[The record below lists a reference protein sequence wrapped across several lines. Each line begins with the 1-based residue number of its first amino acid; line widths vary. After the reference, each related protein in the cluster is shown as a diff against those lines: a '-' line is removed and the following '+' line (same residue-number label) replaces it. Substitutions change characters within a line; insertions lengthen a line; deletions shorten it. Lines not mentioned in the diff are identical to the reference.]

1 MYNSIF
7 KLKDMLDKENIPYEF
22 LDRSYAFSSVDTKH
36 YQIIVYK
43 PNRDNERLI
52 SVIEGTYTF
61 GGEKDL
67 LEIMGC
73 LTEEEQ
79 EFDDVV
85 GDLTTEEVFNRIKTN
100 YRKLEKESEE

>member
-7 KLKDMLDKENIPYEF
+7 RLKDMLDNENIPCEF
-22 LDRSYAFSSVDTKH
+22 LDRSYEFGSIETKH
-36 YQIIVYK
+36 YQILVYK

-52 SVIEGTYTF
+52 SVIEGTHTF
-61 GGEKDL
+61 GGDEDL

-85 GDLTTEEVFNRIKTN
+85 GNLTTEEVFNRIKTN